1 MSLKI
6 LEWSGSV
13 IALLGSFLIAT
24 HGTWA
29 DYGFLAYLVSNAFL
43 IVFFIRKK
51 LFGVLTM
58 QLGATVTSLYG
69 IMNSQF

>member
-1 MSLKI
+1 MSLKV

-29 DYGFLAYLVSNAFL
+29 DYGFLAYLVSNACL
-43 IVFFIRKK
+43 IVFFAQQK
-51 LFGVLTM
+51 LYGVLTM
-58 QLGATVTSLYG
+58 QLGFTVSSLYG
-69 IMNSQF
+69 ILNSQF